1 MIEILKHAI
10 GVCGDHWH
18 PNIWHAMA
26 STPIFLSAIYYVKC
40 KCGGFFKHTKNCTDG
55 RNTKN

>member
-1 MIEILKHAI
+1 MIEILKHAV

-40 KCGGFFKHTKNCTDG
+40 KCGGFFKHTKNC
-55 RNTKN
+55 NKL